1 MRFHVPHVGD
11 GVEAEKALAA
21 LRQAAQ
27 AVTRRPPTDRKV
39 HAIQYW
45 LSGKQFDAE
54 VGKPLVQLGYRHDQ
68 KGEEVI
74 AILET
79 KDPDHFLVFTS
90 SRGVHK
96 GQPIVI
102 AQEESFAI
110 VDFDP

>member
-1 MRFHVPHVGD
+1 MPHIGD
-11 GVEAEKALAA
+11 GAEAERALVA

-45 LSGKQFDAE
+45 LRGKQFDAE
-54 VGKPLVQLGYRHDQ
+54 VGKPLVQIGVRHDQ

-79 KDPDHFLVFTS
+79 KNPDHFLIFTAS
-90 SRGVHK
+90 HGVDK
-96 GQPIVI
+96 GEPILI